1 MKMRKV
7 LLAALTTFTFTAA
20 VFTTGCGS
28 QGAGTEQKKEIT
40 AAESSQ
46 GTALADTGIITLSVN
61 PEISIEYDEEGK
73 VTALT
78 GKNVDGEG
86 IVSAYQDY
94 QGKDCSIVLEELIN
108 RINEAGYFVDEIDGH
123 KKNIVIQMEPGSV
136 LPDDDFL
143 ETISR
148 NTQEAVAG
156 LELTSDIVTIDDDDY
171 DERYAKNG
179 QPSPY
184 ISLDKAKEI
193 ALAQADIS
201 AADAVFEDKE
211 FDFDDGIAIY
221 ELEFT
226 AGNNEYEYDVH
237 AVTGKILKAVH
248 HVVGQTVED
257 TDYGTGNDGVTDY
270 STTDYGP
277 DNDGITDYGDTDYG
291 PNNDGVTD
299 YSEAEDTDYGPN
311 NDGVTD
317 YNTSGIDD
325 TDYGPNNDGVT
336 DYDDT
341 DDDTDDDMD
350 DDIDDDGDDD

>member
-7 LLAALTTFTFTAA
+7 LLAALTISAAA
-20 VFTTGCGS
+20 VFTAGCGS
-28 QGAGTEQKKEIT
+28 QGTGTEQEKEMT
-40 AAESSQ
+40 AAAESSQ

-94 QGKDCSIVLEELIN
+94 QGKDCSTVLEELIS
-108 RINEAGYFVDEIDGH
+108 RIHEAGYFIDDIDGH

-148 NTQEAVAG
+148 YTQEAVAG

-171 DERYAKNG
+171 DESYAKDG

-193 ALAQADIS
+193 ALAQADVS

-211 FDFDDGIAIY
+211 FDFDDGITIY

-226 AGNNEYEYDVH
+226 AGGNEYEYDVH
-237 AVTGKILKAVH
+237 AVTGKILKAGH
-248 HVVGQTVED
+248 QAAGQAEND
-257 TDYGTGNDGVTDY
+257 TDYGPDNNGVTDY
-270 STTDYGP
+270 SATDYGP
-277 DNDGITDYGDTDYG
+277 DNDGATDYG
-291 PNNDGVTD
+291 N
-299 YSEAEDTDYGPN
+299 
-311 NDGVTD
+311 
-317 YNTSGIDD
+317 

-341 DDDTDDDMD
+341 DYGPNNDGVTDYNDTDDNGSTNYD
-350 DDIDDDGDDD
+350 DDNSGNSGYDDQDDGNSNYDD